1 MVMDNRF
8 ESAKL
13 YLIDLLRAYGHRPV
27 VVKVRMDGEPV
38 EVMAKNMVKKQLTA
52 AGILFFLTVRVISP
66 INIPSIRLLILTC

>member
-52 AGILFFLTVRVISP
+52 AGILFLTVRVISP